1 MKKALLLI
9 YLIWGL
15 NWVVMKTANQFF
27 PPIEFVFY
35 RFFFGAIILTI
46 VAAFLRVGLPE
57 KKHWPWIC
65 ITGILQTS
73 LANCLLQTS
82 MLNLTAGTV
91 SVLNY
96 SSPVWVALMAH
107 FILKD
112 KLTLRK
118 GLGIICSVTGMAIL
132 MGIQNSS
139 GSFFAV
145 VLALLSGIVWASST
159 IIFKLKL
166 TNVNTVQ
173 LTTGQMISGAAA
185 VGIYTLIFPQG
196 EIIWNT
202 SSILCIAYNGILAS
216 ALCFFL
222 WSYVLTRM
230 EAAKA
235 ATAILAV
242 PVVGIIGGV
251 LLIGEPLTLNMIVG
265 MAIILTGIYTVVS
278 EKSAKLRK

>member
-46 VAAFLRVGLPE
+46 VAACLRVGLPE
-57 KKHWPWIC
+57 KKYWPWIC

-73 LANCLLQTS
+73 LGNCLLQTS

-96 SSPVWVALMAH
+96 SSPVWVALMAN
-107 FILKD
+107 FFLKD
-112 KLTLRK
+112 RLTLRK
-118 GLGIICSVTGMAIL
+118 GLGIICSITGMAIL

-139 GSFFAV
+139 GSLFAV
-145 VLALLSGIVWASST
+145 ILALLSGIVWASST

-166 TNVNTVQ
+166 TKVNTVQ
-173 LTTGQMISGAAA
+173 LTTGQMIAGAAA

-216 ALCFFL
+216 ALAFFL

-251 LLIGEPLTLNMIVG
+251 LLIGEPLTLNMIIG

-278 EKSAKLRK
+278 ENTAKLSK